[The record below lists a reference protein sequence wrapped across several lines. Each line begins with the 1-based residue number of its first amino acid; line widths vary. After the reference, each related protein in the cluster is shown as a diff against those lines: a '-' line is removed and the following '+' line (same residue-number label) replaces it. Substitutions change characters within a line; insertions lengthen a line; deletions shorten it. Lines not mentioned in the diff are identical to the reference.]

1 MTDPDPLL
9 AFVDRFVPRDLPNA
23 PGRYTVLRRQAIREL
38 RELVAAQRKGQRLAD
53 ADWLS
58 MRADAETGERMLA
71 LLDVAAA
78 LREGA

>member
-1 MTDPDPLL
+1 MPDDPLL
-9 AFVDRFVPRDLPNA
+9 AFVDRFVPQDVPNV
-23 PGRYTVLRRQAIREL
+23 PGRYTVLRRQALQEL
-38 RELVAAQRKGQRLAD
+38 RELVAAQRRGQRLTD

>member
-1 MTDPDPLL
+1 MTDSDPLL
-9 AFVDRFVPRDLPNA
+9 AFIDRFVPRDMPNV

-38 RELVAAQRKGQRLAD
+38 RELVAAQRRGQRL
-53 ADWLS
+53 
-58 MRADAETGERMLA
+58 ADAETGERMLA